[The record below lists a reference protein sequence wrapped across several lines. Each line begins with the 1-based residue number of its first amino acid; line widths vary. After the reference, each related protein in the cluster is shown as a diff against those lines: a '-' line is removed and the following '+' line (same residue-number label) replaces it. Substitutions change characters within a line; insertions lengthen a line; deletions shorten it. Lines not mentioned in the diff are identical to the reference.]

1 MTKTPKKFAVTVDEH
16 MLVKYTRYKYYDM
29 PEGMELPDNWD
40 DLDTDARYGWIN
52 NNCHFRSDYAEED
65 TDSEC
70 IHDEGTLIETDWDAP
85 RQQTCAKCDVVM
97 IDDWNLAPIEG
108 DKITIKETDQH
119 GNTYLIERDA
129 ERIYK
134 DNVYLCDECYDHWCT
149 KQNIQPLEGE

>member
-52 NNCHFRSDYAEED
+52 NNCHFRNDHAEED
-65 TDSEC
+65 DSEC

-97 IDDWNLAPIEG
+97 IDDWNLAPIGSNE
-108 DKITIKETDQH
+108 D
-119 GNTYLIERDA
+119 NT
-129 ERIYK
+129 ERIYE
-134 DNVYLCDECYDHWCT
+134 DDTYLCDGCYDHWCT
-149 KQNIQPLEGE
+149 KHNIQPLKGE